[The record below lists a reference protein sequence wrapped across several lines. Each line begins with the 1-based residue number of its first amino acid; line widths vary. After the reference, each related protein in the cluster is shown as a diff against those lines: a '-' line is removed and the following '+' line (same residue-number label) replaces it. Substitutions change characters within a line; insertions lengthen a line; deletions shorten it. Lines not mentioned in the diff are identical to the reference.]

1 MDFSCPLGFNA
12 GQHLTLKQLV
22 IVKKK
27 STVFCRNLPGARE
40 IRVRGVTTRRISIK
54 V

>member
-12 GQHLTLKQLV
+12 GQHLKQLV